1 MQPLMWSVE
10 LLQRGHKMV
19 YWAKE
24 KENFTKFSNKFQ
36 CLEIHTDI
44 PAFTCH

>member
-1 MQPLMWSVE
+1 MQLLMWSVE

-24 KENFTKFSNKFQ
+24 KENFTKFYNKSMSSNT
-36 CLEIHTDI
+36 H
-44 PAFTCH
+44 